1 MTRTTSPRA
10 GWLDARLKV
19 IPARD
24 PHDCPNQPDS
34 AMRLTGPVQRLA
46 STLNRG
52 RYERVMRL
60 LTVTP
65 RDRILEL
72 GCGDGRRSIARYNAT
87 NEIVGI
93 DLMPP
98 ARLRFERPN
107 FRYEQGDASD
117 LARFPDGAFDVAVS
131 FGMLEHV
138 HPEARI
144 RAVISETRRV
154 AGRYCFIVPHR
165 YAFIE
170 PHFLLPLFALWP
182 DRLKSALIRRFDV
195 GTQRRS
201 PSGRWQRINWLTE
214 REWREQFDDPDVR
227 ILDHWYGPLLLDYL
241 IVGEGESTRASAA
254 DGPVFGQDQP
264 LADDRLRP

>member
-1 MTRTTSPRA
+1 
-10 GWLDARLKV
+10 
-19 IPARD
+19 
-24 PHDCPNQPDS
+24 
-34 AMRLTGPVQRLA
+34 MRVTGPVQRLA
-46 STLNRG
+46 SALNRG

-60 LTVTP
+60 LGVTP

-72 GCGDGRRSIARYNAT
+72 GCGDGRRSIARYNST

-93 DLMPP
+93 DLLPP
-98 ARLRFERPN
+98 ARVRSERPN
-107 FRYEQGDASD
+107 FHFEQGDASD

-138 HPEARI
+138 HPESQI

-154 AGRYCFIVPHR
+154 AGRYCFVVPHR

-182 DRLKSALIRRFDV
+182 DGLKSSLIRRFDV
-195 GTQRRS
+195 GTQRRNLG
-201 PSGRWQRINWLTE
+201 GRWQRINWLTK

-241 IVGEGESTRASAA
+241 IVGEGGSQRPSAGSQGSAGGRLDEGRAQA
-254 DGPVFGQDQP
+254 DSEGHPSN
-264 LADDRLRP
+264 